1 MPPLSPYRR
10 DLSYAYAAGLFP
22 ALEALRRAPERVRR
36 VLVSPRLGG
45 GEGAQALL
53 SLCGRHGIRV
63 EEADRLLRRISGK
76 DNCFAAAVFDKK
88 FERPD
93 PGRSHLALVNPM
105 DPGNLGTV
113 LRTALGLG
121 FPDAVLVRPCADPF
135 EPQAVRAGMGAV
147 LSMNVS
153 EYAGFD
159 EYREAYPGHRILPF
173 MLDGA
178 RPLSEAA
185 GERGGPFCLVF
196 GNEGSGLP
204 PAFARFGA
212 VKIEQS
218 GKVDSLNL
226 AAAAAIGL
234 YAFRQIEGL

>member
-1 MPPLSPYRR
+1 MPPLSPYSRE
-10 DLSYAYAAGLFP
+10 LPYAYAAGLFP

-36 VLVSPRLGG
+36 VLVSPRLTE

-53 SLCGRHGIRV
+53 SLCGRHGVRV

-76 DNCFAAAVFDKK
+76 DNCFAAAVIDKR

-93 PGRSHLALVNPM
+93 PRRSHLALVNPM

-113 LRTALGLG
+113 LRAALGLG
-121 FPDAVLVRPCADPF
+121 FLDLALVRPCADPF

-147 LSMNVS
+147 LSMNVY
-153 EYAGFD
+153 EYPGFD
-159 EYREAYPGHRILPF
+159 AYRDAYPGHRVVPF
-173 MLDGA
+173 MLEGA

-185 GERGGPFCLVF
+185 GEIRAPFCLVF

-204 PAFARFGA
+204 PEFARFGA
-212 VKIEQS
+212 VKIEQTDR
-218 GKVDSLNL
+218 VDSLNL

-234 YAFRQIEGL
+234 YAFRQI